1 MKKAL
6 FFALALFLGSHLMAQ
21 VDTIPLESEFDPNRD
36 YYVVNPLNH
45 GLRQAKDGIERFR
58 ALEHTHQIAVRHYA
72 HVSYAGID
80 TLRLVIPEG
89 AEPIPLPMEVDFANA
104 VIDVTN
110 TTRNVALFARVQT
123 AQEIEVTKEQVAAGR
138 IESSDGR
145 RLLILCDQTPWVAER
160 KGYAYPAMRK
170 DIVLVDYQ
178 GYFLSQPVTTYSG
191 EATSV
196 KAYVFFHDYDWYP
209 KRYSNLTLLR
219 NPQSTFITYCLRLQD
234 QSDVQITNMHVVTPK
249 SKLTAD
255 AVFSV
260 SNCYD
265 VRFAD
270 ITVDGTYSL
279 PGKYGYAFSMNNVLG
294 SEFIR
299 VKADGNWGV
308 FGTNN
313 MNNTYLEECDI
324 NRFDIHCYGRD
335 VFFHKCTFRNKQ
347 TQFGSFYG
355 DLVFDSCHF
364 IDCIPV
370 RVRASYNAY
379 TPFDI
384 TIHDCTFEATRRH
397 HALVNMML
405 NADPQQR
412 PELMLKCWPN
422 ITIDGLTIINRGAGT
437 LHILDP
443 TEVVSECRKP
453 VEYLSQI
460 RISNI
465 KADKKTKIILSSRDI
480 QTAEPFRLES
490 AVSDPRITISNNISQ
505 AADTP
510 KRKKQ

>member
-36 YYVVNPLNH
+36 NYVVNPLNH

-58 ALEHTHQIAVRHYA
+58 VLEHTHQIAVRHYT

-89 AEPIPLPMEVDFANA
+89 AEPIPLPMEVDFANV

-110 TTRNVALFARVQT
+110 TTHNVALFARVQT
-123 AQEIEVTKEQVAAGR
+123 AQEIEVTKEQVAAGK
-138 IESSDGR
+138 IEKYPGQ

-170 DIVLVDYQ
+170 DIVFVDSQ
-178 GYFLSQPVTTYSG
+178 GYFLSQPVTSYSS

-196 KAYVFFHDYDWYP
+196 KAYVFFHDWYT

-219 NPQSTFITYCLRLQD
+219 NPQSTFITYCIRLQD

-260 SNCYD
+260 SNCFN

-355 DLVFDSCHF
+355 SLVFDSCQF

-412 PELMLKCWPN
+412 PELMRKCWPN
-422 ITIDGLTIINRGAGT
+422 ITIDGLAIISRGAGT
-437 LHILDP
+437 LYILDP
-443 TEVVSECRKP
+443 TEAVSECRKP
-453 VEYLSQI
+453 AEYLSQI

-480 QTAEPFRLES
+480 HTAEPFRLES
-490 AVSDPRITISNNISQ
+490 AVSDPHITIINNISQ